1 MCRHPLA
8 LALALGYLALI
19 GVATQSAY
27 GTEPCDV
34 SWNIAL
40 ELQGQGD
47 YQGAANAYAAI
58 LAQCPNSQRA
68 LVMQSATSL
77 EAGAD
82 PASTLANLDAAFQV
96 DGFNYWAE
104 VGLFYK
110 VRACREA
117 GCFNDANDALAILH
131 ARFPVSFSLARAEA
145 LDGGKGQGGGTR
157 GSRIVQSGRSG
168 RESSLED
175 EQTAS
180 ELLDDAV
187 HDDSINDT
195 SRLAAIQDVIDSYA
209 GTKAALRAR
218 DAKAHMLVR
227 LDRQAE
233 AITEF
238 EDLLFELGEQAAA
251 SQIAES
257 AKTRLA
263 ALYHDAGLLEN
274 AYDAFIALRDTSSNP
289 RVRSNA
295 ALQAAGVY
303 FETQQGVSWSGDTFD
318 YETVRRLC
326 NDVLALGI
334 ASDEEVARAKLMHL
348 ESHLWDKNP
357 QQCLI
362 EAESFIGEYREAD
375 MTPEIITARLFAGES
390 QQILGGHEDAMRHYR
405 WIIDNTGGEEPWEGI
420 QTLARTHYRIF
431 DALRRSHAHPADVRD
446 AAQAVLT
453 QFPGTKYADLVA
465 NAAEQGFWNP

>member
-8 LALALGYLALI
+8 LALGCLAAI
-19 GVATQSAY
+19 GMAATNAQSA
-27 GTEPCDV
+27 ESCDV
-34 SWNIAL
+34 SWNTAL

-82 PASTLANLDAAFQV
+82 PASTLTNLDAAIQL
-96 DGFNYWAE
+96 DGFSYWAE

-117 GCFNDANDALAILH
+117 GCFNDANDALSILL

-145 LDGGKGQGGGTR
+145 LGGGKEIGGGTR
-157 GSRIVQSGRSG
+157 VGRMENRFGRSD
-168 RESSLED
+168 RASSLVD
-175 EQTAS
+175 EEAAS

-195 SRLAAIQDVIDSYA
+195 SRLAAIQDVIDNYA

-227 LDRQAE
+227 LDRQSE

-251 SQIAES
+251 SQIAET
-257 AKTRLA
+257 AQTRLA
-263 ALYHDAGLLEN
+263 ALYHDAGQLE
-274 AYDAFIALRDTSSNP
+274 DAFDAFVALRDTSSNP
-289 RVRSNA
+289 KVRSNA

-303 FETQQGVSWSGDTFD
+303 FETQQGVSWSGDSFD

-326 NDVLALGI
+326 NDVLALDF
-334 ASDEEVARAKLMHL
+334 ASDEEAARAKLMHL

-362 EAESFIGEYREAD
+362 EAENFIGEYREAN
-375 MTPEIITARLFAGES
+375 MTSELITARLFAGES
-390 QQILGGHEDAMRHYR
+390 HQILGGHEDAMRHYR
-405 WIIDNTGGEEPWEGI
+405 WIIDNAGGEEPWEGI

-431 DALRRSHAHPADVRD
+431 DALRRSHAHPTDVRD
-446 AAQAVLT
+446 AAQTVLT